1 MPPALA
7 HCAPGYS
14 IVSAIAPLLLAI
26 ALIAPL
32 LKQTLSASENRL
44 VTRLTHPSIS
54 LHCPG
59 LSQHNHH
66 LRLTNGLA
74 IDSHY
79 PLGKSDTISSGENLV
94 IDFDLKSWLSRLW
107 FCLCS

>member
-7 HCAPGYS
+7 HCASGYS

-44 VTRLTHPSIS
+44 VTALAHTAIS
-54 LHCPG
+54 LHYPG
-59 LSQHNHH
+59 LPQYNHH
-66 LRLTNGLA
+66 LRLIDGLA
-74 IDSHY
+74 IDTHY
-79 PLGKSDTISSGENLV
+79 PLDKCDTISSGENLV
-94 IDFDLKSWLSRLW
+94 INFNLKGWLSRLW
-107 FCLCS
+107 FPLWR